1 MFCILP
7 GDDFIEV
14 FKLLSGDPEAV
25 AKAEGVGLPL
35 FPNINVLVDL
45 VRHLARNYTCISFH
59 CKKAFESPSMS
70 QSSGRCP
77 YCLVG

>member
-25 AKAEGVGLPL
+25 AKAEGIGLPL
-35 FPNINVLVDL
+35 FPNVNVLVDL
-45 VRHLARNYTCISFH
+45 VRHLKY
-59 CKKAFESPSMS
+59 KSMTQNFS
-70 QSSGRCP
+70 I
-77 YCLVG
+77 CLHKCAHTAG